1 MSMYSKREGYLDDY
15 TNDLQ
20 CEDFYDDRW
29 ADEDFCL
36 DDYYEDG
43 EWLYNF
49 LKFFKKFD
57 IMYM

>member
-1 MSMYSKREGYLDDY
+1 MIMFDDFIIGPQCEGYLDDY

-43 EWLYNF
+43 EWL
-49 LKFFKKFD
+49 
-57 IMYM
+57 

>member
-1 MSMYSKREGYLDDY
+1 MSIFSNREKYTAPNYLDDY

-29 ADEDFCL
+29 ADEDFCF

-43 EWLYNF
+43 EQL
-49 LKFFKKFD
+49 
-57 IMYM
+57 